1 LITIT
6 TKPERVSSEL
16 MIFKT
21 VPVCSYKANST
32 RLGSVM

>member
-21 VPVCSYKANST
+21 VPVCSYKAIWMKSD
-32 RLGSVM
+32 SVM